1 MWRLHDGRR
10 DEAKT
15 RGLLALGLLSIPT
28 GLAALGDPNT
38 YQLLFL
44 AEHIALLIGG
54 YVTNK
59 KAGGAVGGCRYR
71 VGTGL
76 AAQRL
81 HLCSLGTRRF
91 YAHRSRDMASDPKSK
106 ITGGYIDIYY

>member
-59 KAGGAVGGCRYR
+59 KLVVQWAAVGI
-71 VGTGL
+71 GL
-76 AAQRL
+76 ALVWLLKGYTYVLLALAAFTLIGLAIWRL
-81 HLCSLGTRRF
+81 TQNQ
-91 YAHRSRDMASDPKSK
+91 K
-106 ITGGYIDIYY
+106 